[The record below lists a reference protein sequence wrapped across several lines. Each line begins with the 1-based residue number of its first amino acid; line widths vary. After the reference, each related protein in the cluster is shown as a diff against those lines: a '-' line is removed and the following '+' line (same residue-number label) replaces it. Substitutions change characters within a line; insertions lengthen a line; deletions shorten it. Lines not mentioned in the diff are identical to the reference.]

1 MYEYLKGKLISKQS
15 KSQKGAQIILDVN
28 NIGYCIKMNERSILD
43 LPEINNEIKIYTS
56 LIHKEDSMQLC
67 GFLLKEDRD
76 IFEILQSVSG
86 VGLKA
91 ALKILDEFSSAE
103 IISYV
108 IDENSKAISKAKGIG
123 VKLAQKIII
132 ELKDKLINIQK
143 NDPIFLD
150 MNYNTDNTEKIV
162 QNEVIN
168 EVQAVLLSLGYSIN
182 EIKSALN
189 VVIKHNDVK
198 DKDNSEILLKLSLEY
213 LAGV

>member
-1 MYEYLKGKLISKQS
+1 
-15 KSQKGAQIILDVN
+15 
-28 NIGYCIKMNERSILD
+28 MNERSILD
-43 LPEINNEIKIYTS
+43 LPEINTEIKIYTS

-143 NDPIFLD
+143 NNPILLD
-150 MNYNTDNTEKIV
+150 INYNTDNTEKIV

-189 VVIKHNDVK
+189 IVIKHNDVK